1 MSTPMPPLR
10 LIAEP
15 KPSYRER
22 YMCETDRHRNRA
34 QRFVRADGNNPY
46 QFVYPT
52 VEIPTEWT
60 TKLQH
65 ALHIRLTLVTVPNE
79 RVPVR
84 CVHPYPIDTEDTNVI
99 KDPSSNALYF
109 PVSYDELRSGRKSF
123 QFTQKKLTKYQLRNH
138 GPLRLFNSDEK
149 DNGRLQDPTDV
160 RRFIEIYELKKSQ
173 LVFSIAALQPDTLLP
188 VIYDISS
195 AFSHV
200 MTAITAS
207 MNDEDIGFRCSPRK
221 GDCKGGDEIIMV
233 IPKIDRRKSLTVCFE
248 HPSINSRST
257 VNLEFVDTKTILFYS
272 PPCPFTLTIDNPTV
286 SIPIVV
292 TQNNLVIAHVDFIY
306 QSLNRC
312 LVCDSNFILTNSNSA
327 SYKKRLLT
335 ELDEVDAIR
344 FNKAALDRTEKNEF
358 DHSHIRNYLIAAK
371 KSIPL
376 KSDIQYPLFDNA
388 MCEGSIDSA
397 LKLLQ
402 TSNNCFDRKN
412 DPTEISLL
420 NDSTLNRNKS
430 NETMYKKRTKTAN
443 QVTNKGNNLLRVL
456 ANVSK
461 DHYKETNGSLTSLS
475 NDEMKYLMS
484 KFNQG

>member
-1 MSTPMPPLR
+1 MTAPMPPLR

-15 KPSYRER
+15 KSSYRER
-22 YMCETDRHRNRA
+22 YMCETDRRRNRA
-34 QRFVRADGNNPY
+34 QRFVRADSNNPY

-60 TKLQH
+60 DKLH
-65 ALHIRLTLVTVPNE
+65 HSLHIRLTLVTVPNE
-79 RVPVR
+79 RAPVR

-138 GPLRLFNSDEK
+138 GALRLFNSDEK
-149 DNGRLQDPTDV
+149 DNDRLQDPTDV

-173 LVFSIAALQPDTLLP
+173 LVFSIATIQANTQLP

-195 AFSHV
+195 VFSHV
-200 MTAITAS
+200 MTAITAP
-207 MNDEDIGFRCSPRK
+207 MNDEDIGFRCSPKK

-248 HPSINSRST
+248 HPSINSRCNVS
-257 VNLEFVDTKTILFYS
+257 LEFLDTRTILFYS
-272 PPCPFTLTIDNPTV
+272 PPCPLMLTIDNPTV

-292 TQNNLVIAHVDFIY
+292 TQNSAVIAHVDFIY

-312 LVCDSNFILTNSNSA
+312 VVCDSNFILTNSNSA

-344 FNKAALDRTEKNEF
+344 FSEAGLDRQKKSEF
-358 DHSHIRNYLIAAK
+358 DHSHIRNYIIKAK

-376 KSDIQYPLFDNA
+376 KLDIQYPLLDNA
-388 MCEGSIDSA
+388 MCKRSIDSA
-397 LKLLQ
+397 FNLVQ
-402 TSNNCFDRKN
+402 TTNNYFDQKD
-412 DPTEISLL
+412 DPIEISLL
-420 NDSTLNRNKS
+420 NDSTLNQNKS
-430 NETMYKKRTKTAN
+430 NETMFRKRTKTAN
-443 QVTNKGNNLLRVL
+443 QVTNKGNNLLRVI

-461 DHYKETNGSLTSLS
+461 DHSRETNGSLTSLS
-475 NDEMKYLMS
+475 DDEMNYFMS
-484 KFNQG
+484 KS